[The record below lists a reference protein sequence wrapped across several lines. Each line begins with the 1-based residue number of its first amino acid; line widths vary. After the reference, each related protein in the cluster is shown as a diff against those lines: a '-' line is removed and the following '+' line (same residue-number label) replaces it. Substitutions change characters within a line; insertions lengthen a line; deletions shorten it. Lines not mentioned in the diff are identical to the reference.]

1 MQRITPVDIGWQPD
15 KSAALPVYQQIVR
28 FICQKVKS
36 GAWPIG
42 TRLPAQRQ
50 LAEMFGVNRSTIVAA
65 LDELTACGIAAS
77 NQGAGTVIVSNTWSV
92 LLPNADWSAYLSS
105 GYFKANSKI
114 LQAINHYEAQSNIIR
129 LGTGES
135 DPRIMPAEIYQEA
148 MTRLMRSAPS
158 LGYTEPLGSPRL
170 RRAVA
175 KLLEKRGLK
184 VAPSCLLITSGSLQA
199 LQLIAAGL
207 LPRGSAVY
215 LEAPSYLKSLNLFQ
229 SSDIRLQ
236 GVPMDNDGISLRHL
250 ADCCGSS
257 HNPAALYTIPTHH
270 NPTGVTMPLA
280 RRKAL
285 LQLCQERQ
293 LPIIEDTA
301 YEELSLT
308 QPAPPSLKALDASG
322 AVIQLGTISK
332 SFSPGLRIGWLA
344 APEPIVQRLGDIKM
358 QIDYGASA
366 LSQALLCEI
375 LESGL
380 YEQYLHLLRQELK
393 QRRENA
399 LLVLEKY
406 YKDLALWNEPQGGFF
421 IWLTFS
427 RPLNMRQL
435 FQEAIKRRILLNPG
449 DIYDFKRNN
458 SLRLSFAYVSC
469 EEFTAAAKE
478 LAPIVRALQNT
489 P

>member
-1 MQRITPVDIGWQPD
+1 MQRITPVGIGWQPD
-15 KSAALPVYQQIVR
+15 KSSAQPVYQQIVN

-42 TRLPAQRQ
+42 TRLPSQRQ
-50 LAEMFGVNRSTIVAA
+50 LAETFGVNRSTIVAA

-92 LLPNADWSAYLSS
+92 LLPNADWNAYISS
-105 GYFKANSKI
+105 GYFKANNQI
-114 LQAINHYEAQSNIIR
+114 LQAINRYEAQTGIIR

-135 DPRIMPAEIYQEA
+135 DPRIMPAGLYQEA
-148 MTRLMRSAPS
+148 MARLMRSAPS

-170 RRAVA
+170 RQAVA
-175 KLLEKRGLK
+175 KLLAKRGLK
-184 VAPSCLLITSGSLQA
+184 ISPSCLLITSGSLQA

-236 GVPMDNDGISLRHL
+236 GVPLDGEGISLRHL
-250 ADCCGSS
+250 AECCGSAHS
-257 HNPAALYTIPTHH
+257 PAVLYTIPTHH
-270 NPTGVTMPLA
+270 NPTGVTMTLP

-308 QPAPPSLKALDASG
+308 RPAPPSLKALDASG

-358 QIDYGASA
+358 QIDYGASS
-366 LSQALLCEI
+366 LSQSLLCEI

-380 YEQYLHLLRQELK
+380 YEQYLHLLQKELK
-393 QRRENA
+393 QRLENA
-399 LLVLEKY
+399 LLILETY
-406 YKDLALWNEPQGGFF
+406 YQDLAFWNEPQGGFF
-421 IWLTFS
+421 IWLTFKQ
-427 RPLNMRQL
+427 PLNIRQL

-449 DIYDFKRNN
+449 DIYDFKHNN
-458 SLRLSFAYVSC
+458 SLRLSFAYATC

-478 LAPIVRALQNT
+478 LAQIVRTLQNNA
-489 P
+489 

>member
-1 MQRITPVDIGWQPD
+1 MPRTTPIDIGWQPD
-15 KSAALPVYQQIVR
+15 KNAALPVYQQIVS

-42 TRLPAQRQ
+42 TRLPSQRQ
-50 LAEMFGVNRSTIVAA
+50 LAAMFGVNRSTIVAA
-65 LDELTACGIAAS
+65 LDELTACGVAAS
-77 NQGAGTVIVSNTWSV
+77 NQGAGTIIVSNTWSV
-92 LLPNADWSAYLSS
+92 LLPNADWNAYLSS
-105 GYFKANSKI
+105 GYFKANSQL

-135 DPRIMPAEIYQEA
+135 DPHIMPAELYQEA
-148 MTRLMRSAPS
+148 MARLLRSAPS

-175 KLLEKRGLK
+175 NLLAKRGLNIS
-184 VAPSCLLITSGSLQA
+184 PGCLLITSGSLQA

-207 LPRGSAVY
+207 LPRGAAVY
-215 LEAPSYLKSLNLFQ
+215 TEAPSYLKSLNLFQ

-236 GVPMDNDGISLRHL
+236 GIPMDCQGISLRHL
-250 ADCCGSS
+250 SGCCGAPG
-257 HNPAALYTIPTHH
+257 PAALYTIPTNH
-270 NPTGVTMPLA
+270 NPTGLTMPLA
-280 RRKAL
+280 RRQAL

-301 YEELSLT
+301 YEELCLT
-308 QPAPPSLKALDASG
+308 QPAPLSLKALDASG

-380 YEQYLHLLRQELK
+380 YEQYLKLLKKELK
-393 QRRENA
+393 QRLENA
-399 LLVLEKY
+399 LLVLHTY
-406 YKDLALWNEPQGGFF
+406 YEDLAFWLAPQGGFF
-421 IWLTFS
+421 IWLTFKQ
-427 RPLNMRQL
+427 PLNIRQL
-435 FQEAIKRRILLNPG
+435 FQEAVKRRILLNPG
-449 DIYDFKRNN
+449 DLYDFKRNN
-458 SLRLSFAYVSC
+458 SLRLSFAYVTC
-469 EEFTAAAKE
+469 EEFTAAAKT
-478 LAPIVRALQNT
+478 LAQIVRALQANA
-489 P
+489 